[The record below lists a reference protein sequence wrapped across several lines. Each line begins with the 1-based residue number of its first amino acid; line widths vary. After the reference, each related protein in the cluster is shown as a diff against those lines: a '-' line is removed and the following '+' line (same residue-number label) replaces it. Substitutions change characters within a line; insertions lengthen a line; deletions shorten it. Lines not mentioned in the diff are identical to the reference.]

1 MGQELYINNV
11 ILNGVSKSGLQ
22 DESTDLD
29 REVASCRE
37 RLMMF
42 AAGTPRPVSDS
53 EGNVIDWV
61 EHVHFEVSAIL
72 TQLEEAIVRRHLVAV
87 AMASPEDVTESY

>member
-11 ILNGVSKSGLQ
+11 VLNGISKSGLQ
-22 DESTDLD
+22 DESDDLD

-37 RLMMF
+37 KLMMF
-42 AAGTPRPVSDS
+42 AAGTPRPISDS
-53 EGNVIDWV
+53 EGNPIDWV
-61 EHVHFEVSAIL
+61 EHVHFEVNLIL

-87 AMASPEDVTESY
+87 AISSPEDVTESY